1 VTDLRRAGWAV
12 LFSVP
17 VGAGVVLG
25 TAKQARADVFHPLA
39 LAAGAVVAV
48 AVFALVYAALRDGE
62 TTIEGVGGLGGT

>member
-1 VTDLRRAGWAV
+1 MTDARRAAWAV

-25 TAKQARADVFHPLA
+25 TAKQARSDVFDPLA

-48 AVFALVYAALRDGE
+48 GLFALVYAAMRDGE